1 MKGVTWLSLFIL
13 LGASA
18 ARAQAPLAVP
28 DDRNQTLEERVRA
41 LEQQVLALQASLE
54 EAKTALAAIGPALAG
69 PGAAQAGGGPPQAP
83 PPPTVPGPG
92 GVALPVYGGSP
103 LAAKALNPDVSAI
116 GDFIGVIGHNPVQPI
131 PALQMH
137 EMEVGLQAI
146 IDPYARGDVF
156 LSFGESGVNLE
167 EGYMT
172 FSALPGGFVAKVGKM
187 RAAFGQV
194 NLTHNHALPTV
205 DRPLVTD
212 NLVGGEDGISD
223 AGISVSHII
232 PAPKGLFLE
241 ATAQVFR
248 GDSEPVFHS
257 SQNSDVST
265 VGHLRAY
272 HDFSDSWNLDLGVSY
287 ARGHNNLG
295 DPFIT
300 QLYDFDLALRW
311 KPLRRAIYHSFVLR
325 NEFIWS
331 RRDQLPSQQ
340 RAFGLYSYG
349 EYRLNRRW
357 TLGGRYDRS
366 GHAQDAALTDNGFS
380 AVLTY
385 WPSEFSQIRGQYR
398 WTRYALPGSSSEDAN
413 ELRFQ
418 FLFVLG
424 AHGAHPF

>member
-1 MKGVTWLSLFIL
+1 MKRSIL
-13 LGASA
+13 LCMVISFGAPVARGQTPA
-18 ARAQAPLAVP
+18 APNPEDRAKV
-28 DDRNQTLEERVRA
+28 LEERVRA
-41 LEQQVLALQASLE
+41 LEEQVQSLRSALE
-54 EAKTALAAIGPALAG
+54 DMKTALSAAA
-69 PGAAQAGGGPPQAP
+69 AP
-83 PPPTVPGPG
+83 PSVPAAPVPQIPATAPG
-92 GVALPVYGGSP
+92 EGGAALPVYGGSP

-116 GDFIGVIGHNPVQPI
+116 GDFLGAIGHNTVQPA
-131 PALQMH
+131 PALELH

-172 FSALPGGFVAKVGKM
+172 FTSLPAGFVAKVGKM

-212 NLVGGEDGISD
+212 NLVGGEDGIDD
-223 AGISVSHII
+223 AGISLSRIL

-241 ATAQVFR
+241 GTAQVYR
-248 GDSEPVFHS
+248 GDSEDVFHS
-257 SQNSDVST
+257 SRPRDVST

-272 HDFSDSWNLDLGVSY
+272 HDFSDSTNLDLGVSY

-300 QLYDFDLALRW
+300 QLWGIDSTLRW
-311 KPLRRAIYHSFVLR
+311 KPLRRAIYHSFLWR

-331 RRDQLPSQQ
+331 RRDQVSNQQ
-340 RAFGLYSYG
+340 RAFGLYSYA

-357 TLGGRYDRS
+357 TVGGRFDRS
-366 GHAQDAALTDNGFS
+366 GQAQNASLIDNGFS

-385 WPSEFSQIRGQYR
+385 WPSEFSQVRGQYR
-398 WTRYALPGSSSEDAN
+398 WTRYDTPGNVAEFAN
-413 ELRFQ
+413 EFRFQ